1 MTQRWDT
8 WDLVLVG
15 TMLTLLLACILYA
28 LYEWRQDV
36 RSSRIAADKRT
47 DAMISRGMKHGVKT
61 GIITREDLQ

>member
-1 MTQRWDT
+1 MRYDE
-8 WDLVLVG
+8 WDLILIG

-28 LYEWRQDV
+28 LYEWWRSV
-36 RSSRIAADKRT
+36 RDARVVADKKV